1 VHRVQPPAETHRV
14 SAVPFCAYEN
24 TQQTS
29 GNTGDS
35 LEMIAGIH
43 LELCLFVPTTIS
55 AIARKLL
62 KRFGVPNQHFLN
74 PELLALHGLL
84 ERIGVSDD
92 AGSAV
97 ETR

>member
-1 VHRVQPPAETHRV
+1 MHRLQPPAETHRV

-35 LEMIAGIH
+35 SEMIAGIH
-43 LELCLFVPTTIS
+43 LELCLFVPTKIS

-62 KRFGVPNQHFLN
+62 KG
-74 PELLALHGLL
+74 LASPTGFEPVLPP
-84 ERIGVSDD
+84 
-92 AGSAV
+92 
-97 ETR
+97 

>member
-1 VHRVQPPAETHRV
+1 VLRVQPPAETHRV

-43 LELCLFVPTTIS
+43 LELCLFVPTKIPVFVC
-55 AIARKLL
+55 KFL
-62 KRFGVPNQHFLN
+62 KRFGVPFNRIFEHLDVTIAEAT
-74 PELLALHGLL
+74 PLYELCS
-84 ERIGVSDD
+84 GVLQ
-92 AGSAV
+92 AV
-97 ETR
+97 SK

>member
-24 TQQTS
+24 TQQRS

-35 LEMIAGIH
+35 AEMIAGIR

-55 AIARKLL
+55 AIGCKFL
-62 KRFGVPNQHFLN
+62 KRLGVPD
-74 PELLALHGLL
+74 G
-84 ERIGVSDD
+84 I
-92 AGSAV
+92 
-97 ETR
+97 